1 MSFSWRPEVKIPDT
15 EDVVLRKTIVE
26 RIKNTPSRASND
38 EYFTT
43 CYGFL
48 AKFSYEEF
56 AKIADEINPNKIKN
70 DLIEAFQTL
79 RIPAKTFDNLADM
92 FRNIRLISYGTTYD
106 IAGKLCANVIRRVF
120 NAGKLTLMSTNHYTT
135 SRLETTSISVLRS
148 SSWED
153 LIVFIGE
160 KCFANSAIKSAIL
173 RELNAESM
181 NGIGGV
187 KYYFTDI
194 TFEDKKF
201 VTDVV
206 LMEFV

>member
-1 MSFSWRPEVKIPDT
+1 M
-15 EDVVLRKTIVE
+15 
-26 RIKNTPSRASND
+26 
-38 EYFTT
+38 
-43 CYGFL
+43 

-70 DLIEAFQTL
+70 DLIEAFQSL
-79 RIPAKTFDNLADM
+79 RIPAKTFNNLAEM

-120 NAGKLTLMSTNHYTT
+120 NTGKLLTLLSTNHYTT
-135 SRLETTSISVLRS
+135 SKLETASITTLRS
-148 SSWED
+148 VAWED
-153 LIVFIGE
+153 LVVFIGE

-181 NGIGGV
+181 EGIGGV

-206 LMEFV
+206 LMEFMEA